1 MFQSSLSNQ
10 YTHLYNEISRLDD
23 KSVAANSRESSP
35 DNEASLLSAQIKNF
49 IKARIAL
56 VGNSMDFLFPVPKMA
71 ESYSTCFKAPISETD
86 GKNWFMHRPQ
96 ESTAEI
102 IIMYVV

>member
-56 VGNSMDFLFPVPKMA
+56 VGCTLLFVTNP
-71 ESYSTCFKAPISETD
+71 
-86 GKNWFMHRPQ
+86 
-96 ESTAEI
+96 
-102 IIMYVV
+102 

>member
-23 KSVAANSRESSP
+23 KSSASSRESSP

-56 VGNSMDFLFPVPKMA
+56 VGRHIMDNF
-71 ESYSTCFKAPISETD
+71 TT
-86 GKNWFMHRPQ
+86 
-96 ESTAEI
+96 
-102 IIMYVV
+102 

>member
-56 VGNSMDFLFPVPKMA
+56 VGHSMDNFTFCDQLVV
-71 ESYSTCFKAPISETD
+71 YLCFFIT
-86 GKNWFMHRPQ
+86 
-96 ESTAEI
+96 
-102 IIMYVV
+102 